1 MRFKVLITEK
11 IHESGINLLREND
24 VDVILLYEGRSKIEE
39 AIKEVDGVIVRVT
52 RLGRELLE
60 TGKKHRLKVIAKHGI
75 GVDNIDLE
83 AARDLGIRVVYVPEA
98 VVNAVAEHTIGLILL
113 MAKRFME
120 YDRAV
125 RSGNWE
131 IKYERESL
139 ELKGKVLGI
148 IGFGRIGK
156 AVASLARCFGMRIL
170 VYDPYAEA
178 IEPSIKRVSLEELL
192 ENSDFV
198 SIHCPLTRETY
209 HLLGEE
215 ELKRMKKTAY
225 LINTARGGI
234 VDEEAL
240 CKLIRVGKIAGAALD
255 TIEEEPPNPRNPI
268 LSCPNVVLTA
278 HTAGSTSQALKTMSF
293 LAAKQILQVLR
304 GEKPKYALI

>member
-1 MRFKVLITEK
+1 MKFKVLITEK

-24 VDVILLYEGRSKIEE
+24 VETILLYERRMKVED
-39 AIKEVDGVIVRVT
+39 AIKEVDGIIVRVAK
-52 RLGRELLE
+52 LGRDLLE
-60 TGKKHRLKVIAKHGI
+60 IGKRHRLKVIAKHGI

-83 AARDLGIRVVYVPEA
+83 AARDLGIKVVYVPEA
-98 VVNAVAEHTIGLILL
+98 VVNAVAEHTMGLILL
-113 MAKRFME
+113 MAKRFLE
-120 YDRAV
+120 YDKAV
-125 RSGNWE
+125 RSGNWK
-131 IKYERESL
+131 IKYEMENL

-156 AVASLARCFGMRIL
+156 TVASLAKCFGMHVL
-170 VYDPYAEA
+170 VYDPYAKVK
-178 IEPSIKRVSLEELL
+178 EPDVKHVSLEELP

-225 LINTARGGI
+225 IINTARGGI
-234 VDEEAL
+234 VDENAL
-240 CKLIRVGKIAGAALD
+240 CKLIRAGKIAGAALD
-255 TIEEEPPNPRNPI
+255 TIEEEPPNPGNPI

-278 HTAGSTSQALKTMSF
+278 HTAGSTSQALQAMSF
-293 LAAKQILQVLR
+293 LAAKQVLQVLG
-304 GEKPKYALI
+304 GETPKYALT